1 MDEFCLHFSES
12 TFCGF
17 EVSIIELLWSYA
29 TVADVLSGEI
39 TKELAS
45 CLGDFVRSAEKET
58 LTFAP

>member
-17 EVSIIELLWSYA
+17 VVSIIELHISYA

-39 TKELAS
+39 TKELA
-45 CLGDFVRSAEKET
+45 F
-58 LTFAP
+58 